1 MNFNGF
7 SMPDLMPQIDISF
20 IDEMNK
26 RNQEMLDNIT
36 PFSEILADEIR
47 PILEGNQKV
56 VEGLNNNYSK
66 LNELYMLKEKE
77 LEESKQEVQ
86 KVKKYNMIMM
96 IIALVSAGITLA
108 SIVVAVLIAIFL

>member
-1 MNFNGF
+1 
-7 SMPDLMPQIDISF
+7 
-20 IDEMNK
+20 
-26 RNQEMLDNIT
+26 
-36 PFSEILADEIR
+36 
-47 PILEGNQKV
+47 
-56 VEGLNNNYSK
+56 
-66 LNELYMLKEKE
+66 MLKEKE